1 VRRSRAAE
9 PAARS
14 AGRPERGSALKLV
27 VRTSDPRFARVRARL
42 EGRGLELDA
51 SVEPVVRAVLQDV
64 RKRGDA
70 AVVAATKRF
79 DRVAVG
85 PKSWSVGTEE
95 MRRATARLPA
105 ADLRALR
112 LAAQRIRDF
121 HRRQVERSFRYRDR
135 LGVELGQEIRP
146 LQRVGV
152 YVPGGLAFYPSS
164 LLMNAIPARVA
175 GVKEIVVV
183 SPPHAEGEPDSLLA
197 AAHIAGVD
205 GILRIGG
212 AQAIAALAFGTA
224 TIPRVDKIVGPGNQY
239 VATAKRLVSGLV
251 GIDMV
256 AGPSEVVVVAD
267 AQADPGLIAADL
279 LAQAEHG
286 SDSTAVCLTPSARL
300 GAAIERAL
308 EEQLA
313 ALPRA
318 AMARRSLESRG
329 AVIVTRSLD
338 EAIDLANRIAPEHL
352 ELAVA
357 NPERL
362 VPRIHHAGAI
372 FLGHT
377 TPEAFG
383 DYLAGPNHVLPTGG
397 SARFASPLGV
407 YDFVKR
413 TSVIRAPLE
422 ALARLGPPLRRLAE
436 MEGLSAHAAAVGRRL
451 ARAGR

>member
-1 VRRSRAAE
+1 MSRRP
-9 PAARS
+9 PAKPARS
-14 AGRPERGSALKLV
+14 AKPAPLSASKLV
-27 VRTSDPRFARVRARL
+27 VRTSEPRFAQVRERL

-51 SVEPVVRAVLQDV
+51 SVEPVVRTVLQDV

-79 DRVAVG
+79 DRVAIG
-85 PKSWSVGTEE
+85 PRTWRIGTEE
-95 MRRATARLPA
+95 MRRATRRLPA
-105 ADLRALR
+105 ADLKALR
-112 LAAQRIRDF
+112 LAAQRIRSY
-121 HRRQVERSFRYRDR
+121 HRRQVERSFRYRDE

-197 AAHIAGVD
+197 AAHVAGVD
-205 GILRIGG
+205 EILRIGG
-212 AQAIAALAFGTA
+212 AQAVGALAFGTA

-239 VATAKRLVSGLV
+239 VATAKRLVSGFV

-256 AGPSEVVVVAD
+256 AGPSEVLVVAD
-267 AQADPGLIAADL
+267 AEADPNLIAADL

-286 SDSTAVCLTPSARL
+286 SDSTAVCVTPSAKL

-308 EEQLA
+308 DEQLA

-318 AMARRSLESRG
+318 EMARRSLASRG
-329 AVIVTRSLD
+329 AVIVTKNLD

-362 VPRIHHAGAI
+362 VSRIHHAGAI

-451 ARAGR
+451 VRAGGR